1 MVCRSCGLIQM
12 NAMNFNNDKQ
22 NNPIISLCCENIPN
36 IPQISF
42 EGTAEEI
49 LYKFVNKCAKVDS
62 ECRNIQNN
70 SKRIF
75 TKGCVNC
82 SQFQPRTYNN
92 DRLIHYINLS
102 AYPSPC
108 QCRCIYCE
116 VQKNEPDITESVK
129 LFDNII
135 AVLELALEQGL
146 IAPDARW
153 QISSGEIAIHPYR
166 DRLMKILK
174 GRNAIFYTN
183 CMKFDEDV
191 AQNLHDNPNS
201 AINLSIDA
209 GTPETWHKVKGFD
222 NFDKITENLSRYFVN
237 TTRPGQISLKYIIMP
252 GINDTYEDFT
262 SVVEIM
268 KVLNVKH
275 LTISRDIRNKY
286 SMSEQD
292 TIDLTGA
299 AAFLFAI
306 LSKNNMTSDMFT
318 YSPEERKLVV
328 EQANEIIAKQLI

>member
-22 NNPIISLCCENIPN
+22 NKPIISLCCENIPN

>member
-1 MVCRSCGLIQM
+1 M